1 MSTQGQSTPA
11 PDSVVA
17 PVASAAPLPLDPAAL
32 AAKAASLAQQEG
44 SATRGL
50 VEDCMG
56 FFTKDT
62 NRLIISLIVPLL
74 LIVFILGMIGKK
86 MCQQASV
93 SYGSHSA
100 TGSLMR
106 QVCGAPGNGSMVG
119 DMQSASLSAAP
130 HALNDIDY
138 VNKLNTSMAG
148 ALNDSMQDARGMF
161 NQTRTLFSGALGD
174 AYAVMMN
181 IVVQMV
187 RMGLKTKDIAGKMGG
202 ATAAI
207 ANATQGAGLAGE
219 SFLNGPIMAVMKVLC
234 FTGTTPVELANGAR
248 VKMRGVKIGDV
259 LKGGSVVTG
268 VMQFANVTQSR
279 MYSLPECEARVSGSH
294 LVRGP
299 TGRFI
304 PVADH
309 PAAVVTDEVPELVY
323 SLTTS
328 DNLIRLGSVIFWDY
342 ND

>member
-1 MSTQGQSTPA
+1 MSTDKISFPPIAEPLEQPVTESAEKVPETTNQAQGPELL
-11 PDSVVA
+11 SV
-17 PVASAAPLPLDPAAL
+17 LQ
-32 AAKAASLAQQEG
+32 K
-44 SATRGL
+44 
-50 VEDCMG
+50 CKG
-56 FFTKDT
+56 FFTEET
-62 NRLIISLIVPLL
+62 YRVLASLIVPLL
-74 LIVFILGMIGKK
+74 LITILFSMIGKK

-106 QVCGAPGNGSMVG
+106 QVCGAPGKGSMVA
-119 DMQSASLSAAP
+119 DMQSASLSTAP

-148 ALNDSMQDARGMF
+148 ALNDGMQDARGMF
-161 NQTRTLFSGALGD
+161 NQTRTLFAGALGD

-181 IVVQMV
+181 IVIQMV

-207 ANATQGAGLAGE
+207 ANATQGAMLSGE
-219 SFLNGPIMAVMKVLC
+219 SFLNGPIMAVLKVLC
-234 FTGTTPVELANGAR
+234 FTGTTPVELADGR
-248 VKMRGVKIGDV
+248 TVKMRGVNIGDV
-259 LKGGSVVTG
+259 LKGGSIVTG

-279 MYSLPECEARVSGSH
+279 MYSLPQCDARVSGSH

-299 TGRFI
+299 NGRFI
-304 PVADH
+304 PVCEH
-309 PAAVVTDEVPELVY
+309 PEAVLTDERPELVY

-328 DNLIRLGSVIFWDY
+328 DNLIRLGNIIFWDY

>member
-1 MSTQGQSTPA
+1 MSTQEIVLPTSSETPSDVPSIQRPQPISDEPQTPELA
-11 PDSVVA
+11 SV
-17 PVASAAPLPLDPAAL
+17 LQ
-32 AAKAASLAQQEG
+32 KCQ
-44 SATRGL
+44 
-50 VEDCMG
+50 G
-56 FFTKDT
+56 FFTEET
-62 NRLIISLIVPLL
+62 YRVLASLIVPLL
-74 LIVFILGMIGKK
+74 LITVIFSMIGKK

-106 QVCGAPGNGSMVG
+106 QVCGAPGKGSMVA

-138 VNKLNTSMAG
+138 VNKLNTAMAG
-148 ALNDSMQDARGMF
+148 ALNDGMQDARGMF
-161 NQTRTLFSGALGD
+161 NQTRTLFAGALGD

-181 IVVQMV
+181 IVIQMV

-207 ANATQGAGLAGE
+207 ANATQGAMLSGE
-219 SFLNGPIMAVMKVLC
+219 SFLNGPIMAVLKVLC
-234 FTGTTPVELANGAR
+234 FTGTTPVELADGR
-248 VKMRGVKIGDV
+248 TVKMRGVKIGDV

-279 MYSLPECEARVSGSH
+279 MYSLPGCDARVSGSH
-294 LVRGP
+294 LVKGP
-299 TGRFI
+299 NGTFI
-304 PVADH
+304 PVSQH
-309 PAAVVTDEVPELVY
+309 PEAVLTDERPELVY

-328 DNLIRLGSVIFWDY
+328 DNLIRLGNVIFWDY

>member
-1 MSTQGQSTPA
+1 MSTQEIGLPTSSETASDVPSIPTPQPISDEPQTPELA
-11 PDSVVA
+11 SV
-17 PVASAAPLPLDPAAL
+17 LQ
-32 AAKAASLAQQEG
+32 K
-44 SATRGL
+44 
-50 VEDCMG
+50 CHG
-56 FFTKDT
+56 FFTEET
-62 NRLIISLIVPLL
+62 YRVLASLIVPLL
-74 LIVFILGMIGKK
+74 LITVIFSMIGKK

-106 QVCGAPGNGSMVG
+106 QVCGAPGNGSMVA

-148 ALNDSMQDARGMF
+148 ALNDGMQDARGMF
-161 NQTRTLFSGALGD
+161 NQTRTLFAGALGD

-181 IVVQMV
+181 IVIQMV

-207 ANATQGAGLAGE
+207 ANATQGAMLSGE
-219 SFLNGPIMAVMKVLC
+219 SFLNGPIMAVLKVLC
-234 FTGTTPVELANGAR
+234 FTDTTPVELADGKI
-248 VKMRGVKIGDV
+248 VQMSGVKIGDV

-279 MYSLPECEARVSGSH
+279 MYSLPGCEARVSGSH
-294 LVRGP
+294 LVKGP
-299 TGRFI
+299 NGTFI
-304 PVADH
+304 PVSQH
-309 PAAVVTDEVPELVY
+309 PEAVLTDERPELVY

-328 DNLIRLGSVIFWDY
+328 DNLIRLGNVIFWDY